1 MRSSLVV
8 ALVLVAGTAAADPA
22 IIVGPSD
29 TAPTE
34 GPVHVYQ
41 PRGSG
46 MWLDFGAGV
55 ARVSAGNGG
64 IYNGQFVRFA
74 PQATLNRHLYVGAEL
89 DVGSFDGDAIA
100 RDSNAARGAAGTPMA
115 PDGITGSRSA
125 AKAVV
130 GARAMAGSISGGV
143 ELAGGVQFT
152 EVTKNASMV
161 SNEAQRGVIEAHG
174 RLDLWLLPVV
184 SIGGMVGVDL
194 TEKDNMTAA
203 LQLSFHFESYDHTR

>member
-22 IIVGPSD
+22 IIFGPSD
-29 TAPTE
+29 TVPTE

-41 PRGSG
+41 PHGSG

-55 ARVSAGNGG
+55 SRVSPGNGG
-64 IYNGQFVRFA
+64 SYNGQFVRFA
-74 PQATLNRHLYVGAEL
+74 PQATLNRHIYVGAEL

-100 RDSNAARGAAGTPMA
+100 SDSNASRGGTGATMA
-115 PDGITGSRSA
+115 PNGVTGSRSA

-152 EVTKNASMV
+152 EVTNASMV

-174 RLDLWLLPVV
+174 RLDLWLSPVV
-184 SIGGMVGVDL
+184 SIGGMVGADL